1 MDEVEDEDSESTPPI
16 KSTQERSRSEGS
28 TGSTEKTEGTLHHM
42 QDLTSAKCLHNALI
56 SVVTDQCSM
65 SVDLCYPSTR

>member
-1 MDEVEDEDSESTPPI
+1 MDEVEGEDSESTPPI

-42 QDLTSAKCLHNALI
+42 
-56 SVVTDQCSM
+56 
-65 SVDLCYPSTR
+65 